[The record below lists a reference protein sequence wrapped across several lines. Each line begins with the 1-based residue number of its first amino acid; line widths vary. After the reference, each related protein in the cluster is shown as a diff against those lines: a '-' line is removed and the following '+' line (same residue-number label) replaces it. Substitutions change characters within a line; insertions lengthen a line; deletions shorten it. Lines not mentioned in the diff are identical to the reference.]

1 MLSTPCAEKG
11 SASPARAATEGVA
24 GDWLAA
30 GSAMENATEC
40 GRARDCDSRVIGLQR
55 NNRRFCAAFLWP
67 EGVPVPRLPHRTL
80 TRVCAKHACTSC
92 CACRQTCCSDR
103 PSTPTTTSAARLAV
117 PLPAGT
123 SRQPLSSPPRR
134 QRATSRALPRLP
146 SRPCSAQPQPPT
158 GSRPPTPVPIAPRRS
173 ARPCQRPRH
182 SDCYHGTTARC
193 RRRMLPTAHAPHFP
207 RLHGRRRC
215 PRRCRCGRA
224 QRRARRCWQGLVGAS
239 RRIRR
244 AV

>member
-1 MLSTPCAEKG
+1 MRPRPRLRFARDWPVAQQPPILCCVPVARGSSRASTAP
-11 SASPARAATEGVA
+11 SDARP
-24 GDWLAA
+24 
-30 GSAMENATEC
+30 
-40 GRARDCDSRVIGLQR
+40 RAR
-55 NNRRFCAAFLWP
+55 
-67 EGVPVPRLPHRTL
+67 
-80 TRVCAKHACTSC
+80 RVCAKHACTSC

-103 PSTPTTTSAARLAV
+103 PSTPTMTSAARLAV

-123 SRQPLSSPPRR
+123 SRQPLSSPPCR

-146 SRPCSAQPQPPT
+146 SRPCSAQPQPPM

-182 SDCYHGTTARC
+182 SDCYRGTTARC